1 MRVPTSTWTRA
12 VILLAAAISGAL
24 ALLQGAKID
33 SALLRT
39 VIPASSAVILLL
51 FIFDRWAW
59 RWPLTAELIKR
70 PDLHG
75 TWKCELQSNYDERA
89 GEVIESYLVI
99 DQTYTRICI
108 RMLFD
113 RSQSISMSGDLV
125 EEGGRCVL
133 YYVFRSE
140 KSALEPDSNP
150 PARGAADLKV
160 SRKPTPVLAGDYWM
174 ERGTKGTLVTVGH
187 SRTLYD
193 SFGAAK
199 TGCFDSQ
206 G

>member
-1 MRVPTSTWTRA
+1 MPTSTWTRA
-12 VILLAAAISGAL
+12 IILLAAAISGAL

-59 RWPLTAELIKR
+59 RWPLTNELIKR

-75 TWKCELQSNYDERA
+75 TWKCELRSSYEERA
-89 GEVIESYLVI
+89 GEAIESYLVI

-113 RSQSISMSGDLV
+113 RFQSI
-125 EEGGRCVL
+125 
-133 YYVFRSE
+133 
-140 KSALEPDSNP
+140 
-150 PARGAADLKV
+150 
-160 SRKPTPVLAGDYWM
+160 
-174 ERGTKGTLVTVGH
+174 
-187 SRTLYD
+187 
-193 SFGAAK
+193 
-199 TGCFDSQ
+199 
-206 G
+206 